1 MTNQDKINIYFNKL
15 QAGIEHVPAIVA
27 NTAIE
32 NFQNNFF
39 KQSFDGIPWLKA
51 KDSKA
56 DRQRLLRDTGKLFNS
71 INASLISSNRVIISA
86 GGSQIPYARIHN
98 EGGTITRDARTET
111 FVRNRDAK
119 KRFTKGTTKGR
130 GFTFSSYTY
139 TMPKRQ
145 FMGITETLKNQIRER
160 ILKKLKE

>member
-32 NFQNNFF
+32 NFQDNFF
-39 KQSFDGIPWLKA
+39 KQSFDGIPWLKV
-51 KDSKA
+51 KNKPNDHTT
-56 DRQRLLRDTGKLFNS
+56 LRASGKLFNS
-71 INASLISSNRVIISA
+71 INAKLISSNRVIISA

-98 EGGTITRDARTET
+98 EGGTITRDARSET

-130 GFTFSSYTY
+130 GFTFSAYTY

-145 FMGITETLKNQIRER
+145 YMGITETLKNQIRDR
-160 ILKKLKE
+160 IIKKLKE